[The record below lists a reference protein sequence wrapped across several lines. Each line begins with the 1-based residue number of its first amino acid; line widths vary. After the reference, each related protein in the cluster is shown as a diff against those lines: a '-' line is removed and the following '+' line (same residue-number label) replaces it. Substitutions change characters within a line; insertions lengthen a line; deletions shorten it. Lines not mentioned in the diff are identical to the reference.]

1 MGSGASQGPLGP
13 VGARRGGGH
22 SILGAVP
29 KRRPLGLRG
38 THSPEPTLVH
48 VHVSNATDVGWPEG
62 QGYFCDAGQLA
73 GFQGAASPGASGRR
87 RGEEEGGRDVAGGG
101 GGVGGGRTAQ
111 RCRCLWRS
119 GTFPRKS
126 EVRSRR
132 GSAPRGRGPQGKD
145 SAARTDGRTQSN
157 PTKDESPREA
167 ETRGWGQGARRT
179 GAAGRPSTPHG
190 GLTGPRETR
199 GAVSTSGPASTGA
212 RTPNP
217 SGQGAGSPPR

>member
-1 MGSGASQGPLGP
+1 M
-13 VGARRGGGH
+13 RRGGGH

-38 THSPEPTLVH
+38 THGPGPTLVH
-48 VHVSNATDVGWPEG
+48 VHISNATDVRWPEG

-101 GGVGGGRTAQ
+101 VGGGRAAQ
-111 RCRCLWRS
+111 RCRCLWPS
-119 GTFPRKS
+119 GTFPRES

-145 SAARTDGRTQSN
+145 SAARTDGRTHSN

-167 ETRGWGQGARRT
+167 ENGGGGRVLDAQEPRGGRPPRTAARRGPT
-179 GAAGRPSTPHG
+179 SPG

-199 GAVSTSGPASTGA
+199 GAASTSGPASTGA

>member
-29 KRRPLGLRG
+29 KRSPLGLRG

-62 QGYFCDAGQLA
+62 RGYFCDAGQLA

-101 GGVGGGRTAQ
+101 
-111 RCRCLWRS
+111 WRGEDS
-119 GTFPRKS
+119 A
-126 EVRSRR
+126 EVPVPLAERDLPQEER
-132 GSAPRGRGPQGKD
+132 GEKPQGL
-145 SAARTDGRTQSN
+145 SAAGPGTSGEGLRRADGRTDTVK
-157 PTKDESPREA
+157 PH
-167 ETRGWGQGARRT
+167 QG
-179 GAAGRPSTPHG
+179 
-190 GLTGPRETR
+190 
-199 GAVSTSGPASTGA
+199 
-212 RTPNP
+212 
-217 SGQGAGSPPR
+217 